1 MMAAMQ
7 NRHDVAKEY
16 VRRITVKGWEQRAN
30 IPQSILTITAV
41 GTNGKKITLK
51 TNGRMKVQEII
62 DMLVEGIR

>member
-1 MMAAMQ
+1 MQ
-7 NRHDVAKEY
+7 NRDAAIKEY
-16 VRRITVKGWEQRAN
+16 VKRITVKGWEWRGN
-30 IPQSILTITAV
+30 VPQSILTITAV

>member
-1 MMAAMQ
+1 MQ
-7 NRHDVAKEY
+7 DRDTAIKEY
-16 VRRITVKGWEQRAN
+16 ARRVTVKGWEQRAN

-41 GTNGKKITLK
+41 GTNGKKITFK